1 MVPTTSLRDPRF
13 VAGRLGGWMFIG
25 GALISIPSS
34 LVMKPTPDPALYL
47 LTMLGVGT
55 GVVCLRLPWERWA
68 YGALHAIPVVATIE
82 IAIVIATFDQLYGY
96 FYPLIMVFAA
106 LIATSRRELV
116 PQFLLLSVAILCP
129 LLYEPAEETRE
140 GLYLGTLPDP
150 CRGHGRAH
158 GDPVAGA
165 ARAQYARGRAARRRG
180 RRHRGS
186 HPQDARP
193 GLPSEDPAA
202 GVEHRRDQAGPSR
215 RLARRGRPH
224 KPRGRRGLRV
234 GAKPRAFRAWHRPNV
249 PYTPL

>member
-140 GLYLGTLPDP
+140 GLYWALFLIPVVGTAGLMVTLLREQLERNM
-150 CRGHGRAH
+150 RGVERL
-158 GDPVAGA
+158 AGEADATA
-165 ARAQYARGRAARRRG
+165 ARIRRTLDLGSPRRIPLRASSTAG
-180 RRHRGS
+180 IKPG
-186 HPQDARP
+186 RP
-193 GLPSEDPAA
+193 GA
-202 GVEHRRDQAGPSR
+202 
-215 RLARRGRPH
+215 
-224 KPRGRRGLRV
+224 
-234 GAKPRAFRAWHRPNV
+234 
-249 PYTPL
+249 